1 MEFWPSE
8 TISGGLSHL
17 STSTQITIMSYLDK
31 ENTVAP
37 AGFNRW
43 LVPPAALAVHL
54 SIGQI
59 YAYSVFNA
67 PLTKI
72 LGITE
77 SVPADWT
84 LAEVG
89 WVFSIALAVLGAS
102 AALFGT
108 WMERVGPRKTMF
120 VAAVCFGLG
129 FLVSALGVWR
139 HSLWLLYLGNGVL
152 GGAGLGLGYIGPVST
167 LMKWFPDKPGMATGL
182 AIMGFGGGAM
192 LASPLSVALMDFFK
206 SQTSVGVAETFS
218 VLGIFYFVFMLFGV
232 MTIRVPA
239 DGWRP
244 AGFVPPAGKS
254 DDAVHVS
261 AAQAVKTPQFYL
273 LFWILCL
280 NVTAGIGVL
289 GQASVMIQELF
300 SVHSVGEKAAVG
312 AAAAAGF
319 VGLLSLFNMGGRFF
333 WSSISDRLGRKP
345 TYTLF
350 FVAGSLLYL
359 AIPHLGEG
367 GSKTLFI
374 IGFCL
379 IISMYGGGFAAMPVY
394 IKDLFGTLQVGAI
407 HGRVLLAWSTA
418 AVLGPVL
425 VNYIRQSQIDRGIP
439 AAEAYSIT
447 MYLMA
452 GLLLIG
458 LVCNLLVRPVHEK
471 HHAGGKYHIPH
482 QVPQESAFEE
492 AVQAA
497 EEISHSSA
505 TVKIRWLAVGI
516 PLLYGVVM
524 VVLKVWELF
533 R

>member
-1 MEFWPSE
+1 M
-8 TISGGLSHL
+8 
-17 STSTQITIMSYLDK
+17 TSFLDK
-31 ENTVAP
+31 SRTVAP

-72 LGITE
+72 LGITA
-77 SVPADWT
+77 PAPGDWS
-84 LAEVG
+84 LATVG

-108 WMERVGPRKTMF
+108 WMERVGPRKAMF
-120 VAAVCFGLG
+120 AAAVCFGLG
-129 FLVSALGVWR
+129 FLVAALGVYR
-139 HSLWLLYLGNGVL
+139 HNLWLLYLGNGVL
-152 GGAGLGLGYIGPVST
+152 GGIGLGLGYIGPVST

-206 SQTSVGVAETFS
+206 SPASAGVAETFL
-218 VLGIFYFVFMLFGV
+218 VLGVFYFLFMMFGV
-232 MTIRVPA
+232 FTIRVPA
-239 DGWRP
+239 PDWKP
-244 AGFVPPAGKS
+244 AGFTPKPAGKLVS
-254 DDAVHVS
+254 ANHVT

-300 SVHSVGEKAAVG
+300 SVQSVGRGAAVG

-319 VGLLSLFNMGGRFF
+319 VGLLSLFNMGGRFV
-333 WSSISDRLGRKP
+333 WSSISDRLGRKA
-345 TYTLF
+345 TYNIF
-350 FVAGSLLYL
+350 FILGALLYF
-359 AIPHLGEG
+359 AIPALGG
-367 GSKTLFI
+367 SGSKTLFI
-374 IGFCL
+374 IGFCA

-394 IKDLFGTLQVGAI
+394 IKDLFGTLEVGAI
-407 HGRVLLAWSTA
+407 HGRILLAWSTA

-425 VNYIRQSQIDRGIP
+425 VNYIRQCQIDSGVPP
-439 AAEAYSIT
+439 AQAYGIT
-447 MYLMA
+447 MYIMA

-458 LVCNLLVRPVHEK
+458 LVCNLLVRPVSEK
-471 HHAGGKYHIPH
+471 HHAGESRRIPH
-482 QVPQESAFEE
+482 QVPAESAFEE
-492 AVQAA
+492 AAQAA
-497 EEISHSSA
+497 DEIAHSGA
-505 TVKIRWLAVGI
+505 GVKLRWLIVCVPLAYGIIMTAV
-516 PLLYGVVM
+516 
-524 VVLKVWELF
+524 KVAGLF
-533 R
+533 G

>member
-1 MEFWPSE
+1 MASF
-8 TISGGLSHL
+8 
-17 STSTQITIMSYLDK
+17 LDK
-31 ENTVAP
+31 SRTVAP

-72 LGITE
+72 LGISE
-77 SVPADWT
+77 SAPGDWS
-84 LAEVG
+84 LATVG

-108 WMERVGPRKTMF
+108 WMERVGPRKAMF
-120 VAAVCFGLG
+120 VAAICFGLG
-129 FLVSALGVWR
+129 FLVSAIGVR
-139 HSLWLLYLGNGVL
+139 EHNLWLLYLGNGVL
-152 GGAGLGLGYIGPVST
+152 GGVGLGLGYIGPVST

-206 SQTSVGVAETFS
+206 TPSSVGVAETFL
-218 VLGIFYFVFMLFGV
+218 VLGVFYFVFMMFGV
-232 MTIRVPA
+232 FAIRVPA
-239 DGWRP
+239 SDWKP
-244 AGFVPPAGKS
+244 AGFVPKAAKKLVS
-254 DDAVHVS
+254 ANHVT

-289 GQASVMIQELF
+289 GQASVMIQEMF
-300 SVHSVGEKAAVG
+300 SVHSVGEGAAVG

-345 TYTLF
+345 TYNLF
-350 FVAGSLLYL
+350 FILGALLYFT
-359 AIPHLGEG
+359 IPALGES

-374 IGFCL
+374 IGFCI

-394 IKDLFGTLQVGAI
+394 IKDLFGTLEVGAI

-425 VNYIRQSQIDRGIP
+425 VNYIRQSQIDGGVPP
-439 AAEAYSIT
+439 AQAYSVT
-447 MYLMA
+447 MYIMA
-452 GLLLIG
+452 ALLIAG
-458 LVCNLLVRPVHEK
+458 LVCNLLVRPVNEK
-471 HHAGGKYHIPH
+471 HHADGSRYRIPH
-482 QVPQESAFEE
+482 QVPAESAFEE
-492 AVQAA
+492 AAQAA
-497 EEISHSSA
+497 EEIAHSGGR
-505 TVKIRWLAVGI
+505 VKLRWLIVCVPLVYGI
-516 PLLYGVVM
+516 LMTGV
-524 VVLKVWELF
+524 KVAGLF
-533 R
+533 G